1 MATITATKTSTKEQ
15 LKDIALDITW
25 AKIAQKYFGKSSS
38 WIYNKINQ
46 VDGNGG
52 HGGFTAQELN
62 QLKEA
67 LHDFAERIRRT
78 ADSLE

>member
-1 MATITATKTSTKEQ
+1 MATKTSTKE
-15 LKDIALDITW
+15 
-25 AKIAQKYFGKSSS
+25 
-38 WIYNKINQ
+38 
-46 VDGNGG
+46 
-52 HGGFTAQELN
+52 